1 METRNGAVEVKIEGV
16 NLGIGGDPE
25 MLLKALNGQLP
36 VTKTMASPASAKPS
50 LVDGMAPSKGVVM
63 LYGTE
68 GSFKTY
74 VALDLAFHIALG
86 RPWIGRQVTRG
97 DVVYLGAEDPEGLG
111 LRRTAWLLHHGVS
124 ESEIAPHFKAIE
136 DTPDFT
142 DRRGKD
148 AANLERLIRF
158 VSPEARLIV
167 IDTAQA
173 VARGVDLNP
182 PHGEAVMG
190 NCEDLA
196 ARLNA
201 TVLLVHHPRKD
212 SPTVMNGSGVFGRNA
227 ENLWNMRHVA
237 GLPFADLDVVRKAK
251 TVGRVGDRF
260 RFHLEYVELPGFFDH
275 GKLMK
280 SSTVSKR
287 EQLPD
292 RQPRAEA
299 KAPEPGE
306 AKTGGD
312 KRSRAAERKR
322 RQREREK
329 AAITVSVGE
338 LSRCDTP

>member
-1 METRNGAVEVKIEGV
+1 MTGAVEVKIEGIS
-16 NLGIGGDPE
+16 LGISGDPE

-36 VTKTMASPASAKPS
+36 VAKTMPSPASAKPS
-50 LVDGMAPSKGVVM
+50 LVDGLMPSKGVVM

-86 RPWIGRQVTRG
+86 RPWIDRPVTRG

-142 DRRGKD
+142 QRRGKD

-158 VSPEARLIV
+158 VSPEARLII

-227 ENLWNMRHVA
+227 ENLWNMRHRE
-237 GLPFADLDVVRKAK
+237 GLPFADLEVVRKAK

-260 RFHLEYVELPGFFDH
+260 RFNLEYVELPGFFDH

-292 RQPRAEA
+292 RQPKAETS
-299 KAPEPGE
+299 PEP
-306 AKTGGD
+306 KTSNAGD
-312 KRSRAAERKR
+312 AKRSKATERKR
-322 RQREREK
+322 RQRERER
-329 AAITVSVGE
+329 AAITVSIGE
-338 LSRCDTP
+338 